1 MSSILPLSLAL
12 LIAFPVPAFSQK
24 RKPTRAP
31 KNQTAPAAQ
40 QLKEDLREG
49 ATRVAEQLKLIT
61 RFIYTYGKVIS
72 SLEMAEE
79 QDKRGESN
87 QKIKTQTEQTK
98 ASLANNI
105 NGLRAG
111 LESALSLFRGKPNL
125 QPHYSKLFE
134 ASDAVRTA
142 EQLASANR
150 FDEAGKMLSVAAGHL
165 VDLLVALR

>member
-24 RKPTRAP
+24 RRPTRAVKP
-31 KNQTAPAAQ
+31 QTAAQ

-49 ATRVAEQLKLIT
+49 ATQVANQLKLIT
-61 RFIYTYGKVIS
+61 RFIYVYGKVIS

-79 QDKRGESN
+79 QAQRGESN
-87 QKIKTQTEQTK
+87 QKIKTQTEQTR

-111 LESALSLFRGKPNL
+111 LESALSLFRAKPNL
-125 QPHYSKLFE
+125 QPHYTKLLE
-134 ASDAVRTA
+134 ASDALRTA
-142 EQLASANR
+142 EQLATANR
-150 FDEAGKMLSVAAGHL
+150 FDEAGKMLSVAAGNL
-165 VDLLVALR
+165 VDLLVDLR